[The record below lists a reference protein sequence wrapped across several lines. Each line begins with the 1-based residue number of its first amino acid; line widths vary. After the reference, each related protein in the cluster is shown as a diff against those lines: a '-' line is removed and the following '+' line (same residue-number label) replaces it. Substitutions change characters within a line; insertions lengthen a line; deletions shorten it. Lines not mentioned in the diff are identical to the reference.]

1 MQNIINIGKNRIS
14 ILKIRT
20 SLNHSINLSTV
31 SRTYFR
37 ATTNHKLNFNIIKN
51 QVRPFSYTY
60 VDLKK
65 QSKFSPKVI
74 SGRSFSNYPNH
85 VVVPMPALSPTME
98 VGSIASWNLKE
109 GPAAFFLFIFYFF
122 IFKKYLSI

>member
-14 ILKIRT
+14 SLKNRT
-20 SLNHSINLSTV
+20 CLNQSINISSII

-37 ATTNHKLNFNIIKN
+37 ANNHKLNFNIIKN
-51 QVRPFSYTY
+51 NQVRLFSYTY
-60 VDLKK
+60 VDLKN
-65 QSKFSPKVI
+65 QSKFTPNVI
-74 SGRSFSNYPNH
+74 SRRSFSSYPNH

-109 GPAAFFLFIFYFF
+109 GPTFFYFF
-122 IFKKYLSI
+122 IFFYFIFFNYN